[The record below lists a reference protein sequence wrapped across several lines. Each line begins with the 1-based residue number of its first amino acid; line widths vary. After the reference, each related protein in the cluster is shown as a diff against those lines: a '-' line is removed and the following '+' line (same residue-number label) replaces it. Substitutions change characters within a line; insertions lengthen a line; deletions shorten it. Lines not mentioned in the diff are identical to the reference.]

1 MAKDK
6 YDAERRDTG
15 ARTDKDPDGNELRV
29 RFHQGGREL
38 AHKFQGA
45 VGEAQPERAGCAWS

>member
-38 AHKFQGA
+38 A
-45 VGEAQPERAGCAWS
+45 R